1 MSVKVAKM
9 SVGSPM
15 IIMKRK
21 MVKNPWHLQGQA
33 KIKTRLVSGASRA
46 AKVASILSR
55 GRPRVDRPHPVLA
68 GNTVFVLDISVEPHL
83 RELNCNVNRHSS
95 SRIVMHSFEYSV
107 FDFSKMI
114 FKAMLANQNVY
125 TSLVKDCPL
134 AFELDK
140 SVFTIN

>member
-33 KIKTRLVSGASRA
+33 KIKTRLVSGESKA

-55 GRPRVDRPHPVLA
+55 GRPRVDRPHLVLA
-68 GNTVFVLDISVEPHL
+68 GNIVFVLEISVEPH
-83 RELNCNVNRHSS
+83 
-95 SRIVMHSFEYSV
+95 
-107 FDFSKMI
+107 
-114 FKAMLANQNVY
+114 
-125 TSLVKDCPL
+125 
-134 AFELDK
+134 
-140 SVFTIN
+140 